1 MRLVVLLFVA
11 ALAGAGVGLAL
22 AIIEV
27 RPLCLGF
34 PEIAPWRAETGEATA
49 SELPRAKVDQPEY
62 DFGTMD
68 LKATGRH
75 EFVVRNVGGAL
86 LRLNAAG
93 TSCRCTVSE
102 IESEAVPPG
111 GSTRVTV
118 QWRPD
123 DRVGPYEQTARLET
137 NDPSQPVL
145 TLKVR
150 GRVSL
155 AVVVEPPRLVFS
167 QVTVGE
173 PASAEAV
180 VWNHTS
186 QPLELTGHELADAS
200 TADCF
205 DVRWEPVEPSAAANR
220 ALPAGGPAQV
230 HVLTPADEPVPP
242 EKPGPANEPG
252 PADAPAPPVSEP
264 PPTPRDGCRVL
275 VTIKPGLPQGPFRQ
289 TIRLH
294 TNLSDLPTIEI
305 PCEGVVTSEIAVV
318 AAGWDSQRGILDLG
332 MIRSDQGVR
341 RTVLLVVRGQGHES
355 VRFRVL
361 EVEPPTLRAEIQQDQ
376 RKTIADGKVTQT
388 PLILEIPSGSPPED
402 RLGLELGKMGIIE
415 LVTTHPRVPQLRLYV
430 RYAVE

>member
-1 MRLVVLLFVA
+1 MRLVVQLVA
-11 ALAGAGVGLAL
+11 AALVGAGIGLAL
-22 AIIEV
+22 AILEV
-27 RPLCLGF
+27 RPLLFGF
-34 PEIAPWRAETGEATA
+34 PEIAPWRADGSGLAVDEA
-49 SELPRAKVDQPEY
+49 PRASVDQPEH

-75 EFVVRNVGGAL
+75 EFVVRNVGRAL
-86 LRLNAAG
+86 LRLRAGG
-93 TSCRCTVSE
+93 TSCRCTVSK
-102 IESEAVPPG
+102 IENESVQPG

-118 QWRPD
+118 EWHPD
-123 DRVGPYEQTARLET
+123 DRVGPYEQTARIET

-155 AVVVEPPRLVFS
+155 AVVVEPSRLIFS

-180 VWNHTS
+180 VWSYTPE
-186 QPLELTGHELADAS
+186 PLELTGHELTDPATAQWFDVDWQAVEPPADAS
-200 TADCF
+200 PRAATSAS
-205 DVRWEPVEPSAAANR
+205 SAATA
-220 ALPAGGPAQV
+220 
-230 HVLTPADEPVPP
+230 E
-242 EKPGPANEPG
+242 
-252 PADAPAPPVSEP
+252 APPKP
-264 PPTPRDGCRVL
+264 CAGYRVR

-294 TNLSDLPTIEI
+294 TNLPDIPTIEI

-318 AAGWDSQRGILDLG
+318 GAGWDSRRGLLDLG
-332 MIRSDQGVR
+332 MIRSEQGVR
-341 RTVLLVVRGQGHES
+341 RTLLLVVRGRGHQS

-361 EVEPPTLRAEIQQDQ
+361 GIEPPTLRAEIQEDQ

-388 PLILEIPSGSPPED
+388 PLLLEIPIGSPSED
-402 RLGLELGKMGIIE
+402 RLGPSLEAMGMIE
-415 LVTTHPRVPQLRLYV
+415 LETTHPRVPRLQLYV